1 MRFLV
6 DSQVSYL
13 FIFFFAKTF
22 FPASFY
28 SVKTCFFYTFSEL
41 IFFSCQLLTVAELP
55 GTPWPGLREPGRASS
70 SPASPKKLQGTHNDC
85 RATTTNLVFPIKDRH
100 RYFWKCSLSW
110 WIGWS
115 VGHYF
120 LKGLEATLLCTLYF
134 IQIKN
139 SALFYKEDPRKTE
152 FCR

>member
-1 MRFLV
+1 M
-6 DSQVSYL
+6 
-13 FIFFFAKTF
+13 
-22 FPASFY
+22 
-28 SVKTCFFYTFSEL
+28 KTCFFYTFSEL

-55 GTPWPGLREPGRASS
+55 GTPWLGLREPGRASS

-120 LKGLEATLLCTLYF
+120 LKGGKFYLHVKLSFYLALIGNGTNRMLIKYFSKNLNILRPLLR
-134 IQIKN
+134 
-139 SALFYKEDPRKTE
+139 PR
-152 FCR
+152 